1 MTIRL
6 RYGDKEMSWGLPV
19 SAINLQ
25 DILDRMNVQSGR
37 EIEFMF
43 SKYDMIDMPANI
55 LDKWHKADIYK
66 LNVFADRFQ
75 RLEDHQKAGFKSVL
89 MRNPDSSIDDI

>member
-25 DILDRMNVQSGR
+25 DILDRMNVQNGG
-37 EIEFMF
+37 EI
-43 SKYDMIDMPANI
+43 K
-55 LDKWHKADIYK
+55 
-66 LNVFADRFQ
+66 
-75 RLEDHQKAGFKSVL
+75 
-89 MRNPDSSIDDI
+89 

>member
-6 RYGDKEMSWGLPV
+6 RYGDKEMSWGMPV

-43 SKYDMIDMPANI
+43 C
-55 LDKWHKADIYK
+55 
-66 LNVFADRFQ
+66 
-75 RLEDHQKAGFKSVL
+75 
-89 MRNPDSSIDDI
+89 